1 MFRLVS
7 WVFQRTPALSPA
19 KVTDQFWSFLWRER
33 DDILCR
39 LSSIPLQSLNPE
51 LERSPD
57 PPTATSSPPRPHHH
71 CHLDKGLGLCD
82 RDMAFTTAETSLFK
96 VAPTAIVTFVGHQDG

>member
-1 MFRLVS
+1 MTSFV
-7 WVFQRTPALSPA
+7 VCPASHCSPSIQNLRGA
-19 KVTDQFWSFLWRER
+19 Q
-33 DDILCR
+33 IL
-39 LSSIPLQSLNPE
+39 PQPH
-51 LERSPD
+51 P
-57 PPTATSSPPRPHHH
+57 PPRPHHH